1 VNFVPKNHEERW
13 IPLTT
18 ELFELLKERKAKV
31 KGRWIFSNEDH
42 KPEGH
47 FLRKF
52 KAIAKKAGLNCG
64 HCKTTIM
71 DGKYHLRKP
80 TEVSCETR
88 PVCEKHYLHRLRKTC
103 ATRWL
108 RNGIDLM
115 TLRSWL
121 GHKSLAVTQI
131 YLEDVQNID
140 TSMQAKLDRAGSY
153 N

>member
-1 VNFVPKNHEERW
+1 VGSNPTLSA
-13 IPLTT
+13 IPINQ
-18 ELFELLKERKAKV
+18 R
-31 KGRWIFSNEDH
+31 
-42 KPEGH
+42 
-47 FLRKF
+47 
-52 KAIAKKAGLNCG
+52 
-64 HCKTTIM
+64 KTTFI
-71 DGKYHLRKP
+71 DTLLASCTEA

-131 YLEDVQNID
+131 YLEDVRNID

-153 N
+153 SN